1 MIRCL
6 LAATLV
12 LFSLPVAMAAE
23 FSGYA
28 AVTSDYVKRGV
39 TQSDADAAIQLGGDL
54 FFGSGLFL
62 GVWGST
68 VDIDNGPDRQRDL
81 ELNLYAGFAYDVSSR
96 WRVSARVV
104 SYLYPGQT
112 GEFNYDYVEYS
123 LAVNYDD
130 RYWLEYSYSPDLYNT
145 QRFSHNIEA
154 YTERPL
160 AGNWSIGAG
169 AGYYDV
175 SDLLGQGYGYWQL
188 GVTGSYPYA
197 DIDIRFHDTNR
208 SVPLI
213 STDERSR
220 QRIAVTIKVPF

>member
-6 LAATLV
+6 LAATLA
-12 LFSLPVAMAAE
+12 LFALPVAMAAE
-23 FSGYA
+23 FTGYA
-28 AVTSDYVKRGV
+28 AVTSDYVQRGV
-39 TQSDADAAIQLGGDL
+39 SQSNSDAAIQLGGDV
-54 FFGSGLFL
+54 FFDSGMFL
-62 GVWGST
+62 GAWGST
-68 VDIDNGPDRQRDL
+68 VDIDNGPTRQRDL
-81 ELNLYAGFAYDVSSR
+81 ELNLYAGFTYDVSKL

-104 SYLYPGQT
+104 SYIYPGQT
-112 GEFNYDYVEYS
+112 GNFDYDYVEYS

-145 QRFSHNIEA
+145 NRVSHNVEA

-169 AGYYDV
+169 AGYFDV

-188 GVTGSYPYA
+188 GVTGSYQYA

-208 SVPLI
+208 TVPLI
-213 STDERSR
+213 STDERAQ